1 MDSDKPP
8 SHREER
14 PSEHASQSSSQE
26 HQDSPQPEPHHP
38 VGWSLQNEE
47 YESPSEE
54 GTDTDT
60 EEEHETSSADSDDQD
75 GSDSLKELRCWLK
88 SNYNDTVF
96 ACGGRVP
103 IDAQDEQPLA
113 KETLSRPASVSSDS
127 SSLLTIPSA
136 TPHVPVTL
144 RWDPRDDSTPATH
157 CKLTMPTVNP
167 DNLEHLLSE
176 MMPATFGRGG
186 EDVHDE
192 SYRKASKLEPS
203 NLSTNFCPY
212 TVGIIDAVSQL
223 LLPNRE
229 ANKQRAVKAE
239 LYKLNVYTGPSGH
252 FRPHVDTP
260 RSRSQFGSLVV
271 CLPVEHEGGTLEVRH
286 GDQTISFDWASSSGS
301 SNSSIQWAAFYS
313 DCEHEVLPVTS
324 GHRIT
329 LTYNLYI
336 ARGNTQLSSEPNAL
350 DITQTPLYRELE
362 GLLNDKYFLPDGG
375 YIGFYTT
382 HAYPHTSSHGSLAD
396 TLKGLDMA
404 IWQAFQH
411 LGCGVCLRPVLA
423 AAPFYQQP
431 RSFDLGKKFDIKALS
446 RLIETPDEWG
456 SMLKDDWGLERVSF
470 NDVVWLNKPNLD
482 HEQVSFAYT
491 AASLAGDKPKQ
502 DRVSVSLSCA
512 GFSHQ
517 WEGFEEENR
526 DRARDRM
533 QNKKEVVTAARAK
546 DPSKYNG
553 SRNVILLYEI
563 LTEHVRSLKRYGSLK
578 AYAILNALEI
588 VFWGAVVF
596 LMIQANIKY
605 CVGTNCALSW
615 VVVVLGIILNMLAS
629 YMAVCT
635 KWKKDQG
642 TSHVGQVNTNITR
655 AQIDMADKDRHT
667 TAHVHRRQIQ
677 TIGGLTTGMAKR
689 EDRLR
694 PTTIV
699 HIKHHAPLRLHI
711 HLHIDTHTL

>member
-8 SHREER
+8 SHSGER
-14 PSEHASQSSSQE
+14 PSEHTSQSSSQE

-60 EEEHETSSADSDDQD
+60 EAEHETSSADSDDQD
-75 GSDSLKELRCWLK
+75 GSDSMKELRCWLK

-103 IDAQDEQPLA
+103 IDAQDEQSLA
-113 KETLSRPASVSSDS
+113 NETLSRPASVSSDS

-157 CKLTMPTVNP
+157 CKLTIPTVSP

-176 MMPATFGRGG
+176 MMPATFGLGG
-186 EDVHDE
+186 EDVYDE

-203 NLSTNFCPY
+203 NFSTNFCPY

-223 LLPNRE
+223 LLPSRE
-229 ANKQRAVKAE
+229 SNKQRAVKAE
-239 LYKLNVYTGPSGH
+239 LYKLNARPSGH
-252 FRPHVDTP
+252 FRSHVDTP

-336 ARGNTQLSSEPNAL
+336 TRGNTQLSREPNAL
-350 DITQTPLYRELE
+350 DITQTPLYRQLE
-362 GLLNDKYFLPDGG
+362 GLLNDKDFLPDGG
-375 YIGFYTT
+375 YVGFYTT
-382 HAYPHTSSHGSLAD
+382 HAYPHTSSHGCLAD

-404 IWQAFQH
+404 MWQAFQH

-431 RSFDLGKKFDIKALS
+431 RSFDLGKKFDIKALC
-446 RLIETPDEWG
+446 RLIETPDEWC

-482 HEQVSFAYT
+482 HEQYGNEPSTHLAYSVCT
-491 AASLAGDKPKQ
+491 IIIGVPKYEDGQ
-502 DRVSVSLSCA
+502 RMRLEATFTCVDS
-512 GFSHQ
+512 
-517 WEGFEEENR
+517 EEESW
-526 DRARDRM
+526 D
-533 QNKKEVVTAARAK
+533 
-546 DPSKYNG
+546 
-553 SRNVILLYEI
+553 
-563 LTEHVRSLKRYGSLK
+563 
-578 AYAILNALEI
+578 NAPPYPD
-588 VFWGAVVF
+588 V
-596 LMIQANIKY
+596 
-605 CVGTNCALSW
+605 
-615 VVVVLGIILNMLAS
+615 
-629 YMAVCT
+629 
-635 KWKKDQG
+635 
-642 TSHVGQVNTNITR
+642 
-655 AQIDMADKDRHT
+655 
-667 TAHVHRRQIQ
+667 
-677 TIGGLTTGMAKR
+677 
-689 EDRLR
+689 
-694 PTTIV
+694 
-699 HIKHHAPLRLHI
+699 
-711 HLHIDTHTL
+711 